1 MAPVTTSKHVT
12 DPHGANQNNT
22 GMENVCM
29 CMAWGGAN
37 RNEGTGQQGV
47 PGMKRKAVSKG
58 KRTLVEISTKAETP
72 VSCPR
77 PRPRGAEGEG
87 QTRGQRTEGKG
98 GLHIKA
104 KDFSIFSMF
113 NGFLHLYTKLI
124 KLF

>member
-1 MAPVTTSKHVT
+1 
-12 DPHGANQNNT
+12 
-22 GMENVCM
+22 
-29 CMAWGGAN
+29 
-37 RNEGTGQQGV
+37 
-47 PGMKRKAVSKG
+47 MKRKAVSKG
-58 KRTLVEISTKAETP
+58 KRTLVEITKAETP

-77 PRPRGAEGEG
+77 PRPRGAGGEG
-87 QTRGQRTEGKG
+87 QTRGQRTEGNS